1 MNPVC
6 IFQDLQLQVFYA
18 ILDQVYHGEEIPGK
32 TTTEI
37 MEEIQNKYYS
47 LPYISG
53 TVSSCLF

>member
-1 MNPVC
+1 M
-6 IFQDLQLQVFYA
+6 FYA
-18 ILDQVYHGEEIPGK
+18 ILDQVYQGEEIPGK

-53 TVSSCLF
+53 TVSTIMHFLIVNYSLL